1 MFYSK
6 GYSLERMS
14 EFLTTTSQGVYGI
27 PLGVSASYI
36 ILFSIYGIATKIAPI
51 ALALIM
57 FGLGLGLTV
66 NDFLRVVKIP
76 RDFLV
81 GFLCQVILLPII
93 AFILIK
99 IIPMPLEIALGVM
112 VIAAAPGGVTS
123 NVLTKF
129 ANGDVALS
137 VSLTAIVSILS
148 ILTVPFIIFTSA
160 DLLGVSEINREI
172 SMTSMSLKMF
182 FVVTVPVIFGMVVRS
197 LMTDFITRKTL
208 IVQRISVILFMI
220 VFISIWVEEWD
231 RIISFITRAG
241 LVAFILN
248 IVMIFTGYY
257 VAKYFTSGVAQRKCI
272 SLECGLQN
280 GTLAVFV
287 ATQLFDNIVFMVPTA
302 AYALI
307 MFVTSIF
314 FVLIVR
320 KIN

>member
-1 MFYSK
+1 M
-6 GYSLERMS
+6 E
-14 EFLTTTSQGVYGI
+14 
-27 PLGVSASYI
+27 
-36 ILFSIYGIATKIAPI
+36 IATKIAPI

-57 FGLGLGLTV
+57 LGLGLGLTV

-137 VSLTAIVSILS
+137 VSLTAIVSIFS

-172 SMTSMSLKMF
+172 SMASMSLKMF
-182 FVVTVPVIFGMVVRS
+182 FVVTIPVIFGMIIRS
-197 LMTDFITRKTL
+197 LMTDFIISKTL

-241 LVAFILN
+241 LVSFILN

-287 ATQLFDNIVFMVPTA
+287 ATQLFDDIVFMVPTA

>member
-1 MFYSK
+1 M
-6 GYSLERMS
+6 E
-14 EFLTTTSQGVYGI
+14 
-27 PLGVSASYI
+27 
-36 ILFSIYGIATKIAPI
+36 IATKIAPL
-51 ALALIM
+51 ALAIIM
-57 FGLGLGLTV
+57 FGLGLGLTL
-66 NDFLRVVKIP
+66 NDFLRVIKIP
-76 RDFLV
+76 RYFIV
-81 GFLCQVILLPII
+81 GFICQVILLPII

-112 VIAAAPGGVTS
+112 IIAAAPGGVTS

-148 ILTVPFIIFTSA
+148 ILTVPLIIFTSA

-172 SMTSMSLKMF
+172 SITSISLKMF
-182 FVVTVPVIFGMVVRS
+182 FVVTVPVVFGMIVRG
-197 LMTDFITRKTL
+197 LMTDFIVSKTL
-208 IVQRISVILFMI
+208 IIQRISVILFMI

-231 RIISFITRAG
+231 KIINFITRAG
-241 LVAFILN
+241 LVALILN
-248 IVMIFTGYY
+248 IVMIFIGYY
-257 VAKYFTSGVAQRKCI
+257 MAKYFTSGVEQRKCI

-287 ATQLFDNIVFMVPTA
+287 ATQLFNDIIFMVPTA

-307 MFVTSIF
+307 MFVTSII
-314 FVLIVR
+314 FVLKVR